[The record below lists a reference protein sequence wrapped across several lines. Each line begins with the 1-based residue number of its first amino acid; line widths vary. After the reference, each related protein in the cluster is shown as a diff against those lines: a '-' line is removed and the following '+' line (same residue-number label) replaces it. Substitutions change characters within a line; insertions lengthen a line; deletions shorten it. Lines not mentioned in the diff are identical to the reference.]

1 MWPHRWQDPP
11 SLGFSRQEH
20 WSGLPFP
27 SPMHENEKENW
38 SRSVVSDSSWPH
50 GLQPTRLLH
59 PWDFSRQ
66 EYWSGLPM
74 PSLNYHITV
83 YIFWPTDTGDS
94 CLFFPL
100 IFETKRNVI
109 GYHLNKILVPDMKL
123 QRSKVNILFP
133 PYWRNRVI
141 IFSLGKM
148 QTDNK
153 KKWRVQV
160 SLYISWIIVLFCW
173 KNKDKEGVERRF

>member
-1 MWPHRWQDPP
+1 MAGSPVPGILQARTLEWVAISFSNAWKWKGKLKSLSRVWLFVTPWTAAYQAPP
-11 SLGFSRQEH
+11 SMG
-20 WSGLPFP
+20 
-27 SPMHENEKENW
+27 
-38 SRSVVSDSSWPH
+38 
-50 GLQPTRLLH
+50 
-59 PWDFSRQ
+59 FSRQ